1 MPHHQLSSYQ
11 DVPLEMLPSVALASP
26 PSGTDTIGRLAN
38 GTHVID
44 DVHPTPVTGKSSQI
58 ALPIVVMVPLQEW
71 EGYVAEIGDLDF
83 TVALVDIT
91 RGDKH
96 VSETAVIP
104 LKELSQKDAA
114 DLSLG
119 QIFRWV
125 IGYEYSMSGE
135 KTTVSHI
142 VFRDLPRLTDEDME
156 EARKWA
162 REYSDWLAS

>member
-1 MPHHQLSSYQ
+1 MPRHQLSPHQ
-11 DVPLEMLPSVALASP
+11 DMRLEMLPSVALASP
-26 PSGTDTIGRLAN
+26 PPGTDTLKRLAD
-38 GTHVID
+38 GVHITD
-44 DVHPTPVTGKSSQI
+44 DVHPTPVTGKSPQI
-58 ALPIVVMVPLQEW
+58 ALPIVVIVPLQEW
-71 EGYVAEIGDLDF
+71 EGYVAEIGDADF

>member
-1 MPHHQLSSYQ
+1 MPHHQLPSYQ

-38 GTHVID
+38 GTQVID
-44 DVHPTPVTGKSSQI
+44 DIHPTPVTGKSPQI
-58 ALPIVVMVPLQEW
+58 ALPIVVMMPLQEW
-71 EGYVAEIGDLDF
+71 EGYVVEIGDADF

-125 IGYEYSMSGE
+125 IGYEYSKSGE